1 MKTEWIIS
9 WVLQIVVAL
18 ILGQT
23 LFFKFTAAPESV
35 QLFTELGME
44 PHGRILI
51 GVLELIAV
59 LLLLFPNTVVFGAL
73 LSWGVMSGAIIGHL
87 TELGFAGDRLSLS
100 LLAIA
105 AWVASTVILYLRRR
119 SLPLVRC
126 MFDRAQ
132 TTG

>member
-1 MKTEWIIS
+1 MKTETIVS
-9 WVLQIVVAL
+9 WVLQVVVAV

-35 QLFTELGME
+35 QLFTELDME

-73 LSWGVMSGAIIGHL
+73 LAWGVMSGAIIGHI
-87 TELGFAGDRLSLS
+87 TELGFAGDRLTLS
-100 LLAIA
+100 LLAIG
-105 AWVASTVILYLRRR
+105 AWLASTVILYLRRR

-126 MFDRAQ
+126 MFERAP